1 MPADPFD
8 IAVAFSLGAEGGY
21 TANPDDPG
29 NWTKGAIGA
38 GECRGTNF
46 GISAASYPT
55 LDIAALTREEVIAI
69 YRRDY
74 WDKLGCASLPP
85 PLALALFDTG
95 VNCGVGRAVE
105 WLQRIVGAWP
115 DGVVGP
121 ATLSAVAAHPLER
134 VIHDFILKRLNTY
147 AELSR
152 WQTYLAG
159 WDSRVVALTLLVGKL
174 LDGP

>member
-8 IAVAFSLGAEGGY
+8 IAVAFSLGAEGRF
-21 TANPDDPG
+21 TADPADPG

-38 GECRGTNF
+38 GVCRGTNF

-85 PLALALFDTG
+85 ALALALFDTG
-95 VNCGVGRAVE
+95 VNCGVPRAVE
-105 WLQRIVGAWP
+105 WLQKIVGVDV

-121 ATLSAVAAHPLER
+121 ATRSAVAARPLER
-134 VIHDFILKRLNTY
+134 VIHDFILKRLTTY

-152 WQTYLAG
+152 WQPYLAG

-174 LDGP
+174 MDGP